1 MDKDSLKFL
10 ERLIEA
16 AGPAGAELPVQRVW
30 LERVRKFSVREEIDA
45 YGNCVAILPPGGR
58 RKASARVML
67 AAHAD
72 EIGMRVAYV
81 DEHGF
86 VYVRRVGGVN
96 PSILR
101 GQRVHIHTAR
111 GIVSGVIGVMPP
123 HFKREEK
130 DEKPP
135 RLHELFI
142 DIGAPTRKR
151 ALELVD
157 VGDPV
162 TLAAGFEL
170 LGQGYVVGRAL
181 DNRVGLFAVAE
192 VMRRLWPERNR
203 LHVEVVAVSNVQ
215 EEVGLYG
222 ARQVAYTL
230 KPDAAIV
237 VDVTHATDYPGVSK
251 TQHGEVFLG
260 RGPTLTR
267 GGSNHPDLFERMRA
281 VAARARIPVQLE
293 AVSATS
299 GTDAD
304 VVFWTRGGIPTLL
317 VSIPCRYMHSPVEMV
332 SLSDLDSTVRLLV
345 AFMKALGPEERFAVK
360 L

>member
-1 MDKDSLKFL
+1 
-10 ERLIEA
+10 
-16 AGPAGAELPVQRVW
+16 
-30 LERVRKFSVREEIDA
+30 
-45 YGNCVAILPPGGR
+45 
-58 RKASARVML
+58 ML

-72 EIGMRVAYV
+72 EIGMSVAYV
-81 DEHGF
+81 DEQGF
-86 VYVRRVGGVN
+86 VYVRRIGGLN

-101 GQRVHIHTAR
+101 GQRVLIHSAR
-111 GIVSGVIGVMPP
+111 GMVSGVIGVPPP
-123 HFKREEK
+123 HFKRDEK

-142 DIGAPTRKR
+142 DIGATSRKQ
-151 ALELVD
+151 ALELVN

-162 TLAAGFEL
+162 TLAAGFEP
-170 LGQGYVVGRAL
+170 LGHEYAVGRAL
-181 DNRVGLFAVAE
+181 DNRVGLFTIAE

-203 LHVEVVAVSNVQ
+203 LHVEVVTVSNVQ

-222 ARQVAYTL
+222 ARQVAYAL

-237 VDVTHATDYPGVSK
+237 VDVTHATDYPGVNK
-251 TQHGEVFLG
+251 AQHGEVFLG

-267 GGSNHPDLFERMRA
+267 GGSNHPGLFERMRE
-281 VAARARIPVQLE
+281 VAASAKIPVQLE
-293 AVSATS
+293 AVSGTS

-332 SLSDLDSTVRLLV
+332 SLSDLDSTVRLLA
-345 AFMKALGPEERFAVK
+345 AFVKTLRRGEKFTVK